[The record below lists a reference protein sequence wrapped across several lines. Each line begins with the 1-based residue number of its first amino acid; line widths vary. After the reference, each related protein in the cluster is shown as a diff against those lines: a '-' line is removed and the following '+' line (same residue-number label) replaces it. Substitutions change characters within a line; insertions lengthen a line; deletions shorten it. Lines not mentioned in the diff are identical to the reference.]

1 VNRLILFG
9 PPGSGKGTEAE
20 LITER
25 CGIPQIST
33 GDIFRSN
40 IAAETPLGEQAKSY
54 IARGEL
60 VPDKLVTAL
69 VADRLMQ
76 DDVQAGYLLDGFPRT
91 IPQAE
96 SLQEIFDEH
105 GGQLDHVIYLKCER
119 DLLLRRLTSR
129 RVCENCGKVYNTIT
143 NPPAQEG
150 ECNLCGGRVV
160 QRSDDTEET
169 AAHRLSVYNEQ
180 TLPLAEYYAK
190 KGLLREVDGA
200 GTGEEVFARLKAY
213 LAL

>member
-1 VNRLILFG
+1 MNRLILFG

-33 GDIFRSN
+33 GEIFRNN
-40 IAAETPLGEQAKSY
+40 IAEGTPLGEKAKGY
-54 IARGEL
+54 MDRGEL
-60 VPDKLVTAL
+60 VPDDLVTAL

-76 DDVQAGYLLDGFPRT
+76 DDVQGGYMLDGFPRT

-96 SLQEIFDEH
+96 SLKQILAGH

-129 RVCENCGKVYNTIT
+129 RVCEGCGKVYNTIT
-143 NPPAQEG
+143 NPPAQDG
-150 ECNLCGGRVV
+150 RCSLCGGNVV

-169 AAHRLSVYNEQ
+169 AVHRLSVYNEQ
-180 TLPLAEYYAK
+180 TLPLAEYYATE
-190 KGLLREVDGA
+190 GLLREVDGA
-200 GTGEEVFARLKAY
+200 GTGEEVFERLRPY